1 VQKGCAKT
9 AWKGKLFMMVHCKP
23 SQESGFILAL
33 GAVETPQPVWL
44 EKKGK
49 GSIQE
54 DQRILDVTSYST
66 GS

>member
-1 VQKGCAKT
+1 
-9 AWKGKLFMMVHCKP
+9 MMVHCKP